1 MPKVTYNYIRKL
13 DIASLG
19 KMSKKEVVQ
28 LLNQVRHTFN
38 IRQGQLEKVKKNVYS
53 PALEKMEEYYEENG
67 ATPVSKIS
75 RNKAINEIAR
85 IQEFFNAKTSSV
97 KGAREVMRQQDIR
110 IYGKNEL
117 GNPVHRMTVEK
128 RAKYWSVYDEFLS
141 TYKNA
146 EAIFG
151 SDKIQQFLGERVTK
165 KKGKFIKD
173 GISADELQAIFDNL
187 TANLEDEEDGQFRGN
202 VYSGRGDDY

>member
-53 PALEKMEEYYEENG
+53 PALEKMEDYYEKNG

-128 RAKYWSVYDEFLS
+128 RTKYWSVYDEFLS

>member
-28 LLNQVRHTFN
+28 LLNQVRHKFN

-53 PALEKMEEYYEENG
+53 PALEKMEEYYEKNG

-165 KKGKFIKD
+165 KKAKFIKD